1 MAVSTAQPSSARK
14 RARDAK
20 PVRILLRVA
29 PSVGFAV
36 ACLVAWT
43 GAVHLFDVKEYLL
56 PTPLTILDRVV
67 TDWDLLWQHGLVTL
81 KETVLGFVLGSLVG
95 FVLAVLI
102 AASRV
107 LREMI
112 YPLLVASQAV
122 PKLAVA
128 PLLVIWF
135 GFGIWPKVVVTIL
148 LVFFPVAIT
157 SAEGLM
163 ATDKNL
169 LTLLRSVNASPM
181 QVFWKVKVPQALPH
195 VMSGLRIGITLA
207 VVGAVVGEW
216 VGASEG
222 LGYLI
227 ISANSRLDSVLSFAA
242 VSVLVAMGVVL
253 FLVLELLGRL
263 IAPWE
268 RQQQIS

>member
-1 MAVSTAQPSSARK
+1 MATAVRK
-14 RARDAK
+14 PVTQRRRHGAGTLRMF
-20 PVRILLRVA
+20 VRIL
-29 PSVGFAV
+29 PSILFLF

-43 GAVHLFDVKEYLL
+43 LAVHIFDIKPYVL
-56 PTPLTILDRVV
+56 PTPMQILDRTVH
-67 TDWDLLWQHGLVTL
+67 DWDLLWMHSLVTL
-81 KETVLGFVLGSLVG
+81 RETVLGFVLGSLIG
-95 FVLAVLI
+95 FVLAILI
-102 AASRV
+102 AASRM

-112 YPLLVASQAV
+112 YPLLIASQAV
-122 PKLAVA
+122 PKLAIA

-163 ATDKNL
+163 TTDKNL
-169 LTLLRSVNASPM
+169 LTLLRSVNASPL
-181 QVFWKVKVPQALPH
+181 QVFLKVKVPQALPH

-227 ISANSRLDSVLSFAA
+227 ISANSRLDSVLSFSA
-242 VSVLVAMGVVL
+242 VFVLVVMGVVL
-253 FLVLELLGRL
+253 FLVLEALGRL

-268 RQQQIS
+268 RQQHVS